1 MVNVS
6 CPNITDLRELQDQEA
21 LEKIL
26 GRLVAIRKEQ
36 SEYKP
41 VLLKISPDLNNNQ
54 LDQVVDIYFKIGIDG
69 LVATNTTI
77 QRKNLKTAE
86 KKVKKIGNGG
96 LSGHPLSSRST
107 EIIQY
112 ITKKSDGKIP
122 IIGVGGIMSV
132 ADAIEKL
139 KVGATLIQVYT
150 GFIYEGPGIVK
161 KINKG
166 ILKKQ
171 MN

>member
-1 MVNVS
+1 M
-6 CPNITDLRELQDQEA
+6 
-21 LEKIL
+21 
-26 GRLVAIRKEQ
+26 
-36 SEYKP
+36 
-41 VLLKISPDLNNNQ
+41 
-54 LDQVVDIYFKIGIDG
+54 
-69 LVATNTTI
+69 
-77 QRKNLKTAE
+77 
-86 KKVKKIGNGG
+86 KKIGNGG
-96 LSGHPLSSRST
+96 LSGHPLYSRST

-139 KVGATLIQVYT
+139 KAGATLIQVYT

-161 KINKG
+161 KINKE